1 MSAYYAP
8 SVYTI
13 SNTMEL
19 NSKCLK
25 NASPTNSTNQ
35 KENLVP
41 FLVRPMKPQKTEK
54 QNTTTNIMKQ
64 QMIHGLPT
72 TMTHNTLVNKS
83 ETPNSQIITREYLI
97 PSYGP
102 NKKRDSPRGL
112 NFPNVFPGKDTKRGL
127 ATDYKAIGYQNP
139 HFSST
144 SISCDPH
151 F

>member
-1 MSAYYAP
+1 
-8 SVYTI
+8 
-13 SNTMEL
+13 MEL

-72 TMTHNTLVNKS
+72 TMTHNTPVNKS

-102 NKKRDSPRGL
+102 NKKRDSLRGL
-112 NFPNVFPGKDTKRGL
+112 TFQMSF
-127 ATDYKAIGYQNP
+127 
-139 HFSST
+139 
-144 SISCDPH
+144 
-151 F
+151 

>member
-1 MSAYYAP
+1 
-8 SVYTI
+8 
-13 SNTMEL
+13 
-19 NSKCLK
+19 
-25 NASPTNSTNQ
+25 
-35 KENLVP
+35 
-41 FLVRPMKPQKTEK
+41 
-54 QNTTTNIMKQ
+54 
-64 QMIHGLPT
+64 MIHELPT

-83 ETPNSQIITREYLI
+83 ETPNSQIITCEYLI

-127 ATDYKAIGYQNP
+127 ATDYKAFGYQNP